1 MNLLCKRII
10 TGICAISITFSCVV
24 PAFAASPSVSSE
36 ITGFWES
43 LVHSLN
49 QSTTGG
55 LPPLNF
61 LFKYAISSLAP
72 DVCAQSEDGHHHG
85 NPTGKTYHLE
95 SVEYEAKCTVCGELF
110 RVSEDTVSA
119 AYNEYVSTLLSS
131 GVSSAGNLLWQ
142 PNWKDATGARSWYS
156 SSNYSFIDPSE
167 SYISDFTKIY
177 PDGPYFIWDYPYQ
190 VAKVFYCGFA
200 EIYFPLPITG
210 YYQPLDTECVF
221 ISEISE
227 DGVLSERSVNW
238 SFVGFNGVAG
248 SSTYR
253 PTGRFSSTGK
263 AHRFYARFSAPV
275 FSIVPADQTVVTNNY
290 TVDTRVTNF
299 VGNFYNETTN
309 NYYNNITVVNETTN
323 KYYDILSGN
332 YINFKSWTYDY
343 TSRTYILTLDD
354 DTTVAVQFGPDVLT
368 ITHPDNTTDTIHYTL
383 PGSGT
388 PEQPDTPS
396 GCAHQYVKAVDVAP
410 TCLESGHA
418 TYTCSLCA
426 DTYEQIL
433 PAAGHT
439 WSVKEHVNTVYN
451 EDGSVL
457 VQGHTLYECTV
468 CGEQFWTDSVS
479 PPPDSSGSSIL
490 AFLLNFQ
497 TWLGAQLELA
507 ISKIQVT
514 INNTDVNIENVL
526 NVVIEETN
534 NAYNVFYVT
543 TGDGE
548 KKSIGEVAGDTLS
561 ASGKLLNFLYK
572 LCFEGAF
579 SRVDDSIT
587 DMDGF
592 FFDSGAGLEG
602 NIWD

>member
-1 MNLLCKRII
+1 MVAIVDS
-10 TGICAISITFSCVV
+10 TGFISPQAHRCLVRYTAPVYSITPIS
-24 PAFAASPSVSSE
+24 AS
-36 ITGFWES
+36 
-43 LVHSLN
+43 
-49 QSTTGG
+49 
-55 LPPLNF
+55 
-61 LFKYAISSLAP
+61 
-72 DVCAQSEDGHHHG
+72 
-85 NPTGKTYHLE
+85 
-95 SVEYEAKCTVCGELF
+95 
-110 RVSEDTVSA
+110 
-119 AYNEYVSTLLSS
+119 
-131 GVSSAGNLLWQ
+131 
-142 PNWKDATGARSWYS
+142 
-156 SSNYSFIDPSE
+156 
-167 SYISDFTKIY
+167 
-177 PDGPYFIWDYPYQ
+177 
-190 VAKVFYCGFA
+190 
-200 EIYFPLPITG
+200 
-210 YYQPLDTECVF
+210 
-221 ISEISE
+221 
-227 DGVLSERSVNW
+227 
-238 SFVGFNGVAG
+238 
-248 SSTYR
+248 
-253 PTGRFSSTGK
+253 
-263 AHRFYARFSAPV
+263 
-275 FSIVPADQTVVTNNY
+275 VVTNNY
-290 TVDTRVTNF
+290 TIDTRVTNF

-368 ITHPDNTTDTIHYTL
+368 ITHPDNTTDTFHYTL

-479 PPPDSSGSSIL
+479 PPPDSSGGSIL

-579 SRVDDSIT
+579 SRVDGSIT